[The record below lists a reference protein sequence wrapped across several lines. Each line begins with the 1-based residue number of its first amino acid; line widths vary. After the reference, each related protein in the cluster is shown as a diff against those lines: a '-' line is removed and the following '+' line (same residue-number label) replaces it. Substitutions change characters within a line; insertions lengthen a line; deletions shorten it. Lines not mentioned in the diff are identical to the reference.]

1 MAETIDELEAR
12 LADLRVRLREATR
25 ARDKGAATRIRR
37 EMRQVE
43 EAWESALNEDDAD
56 QHPQFSED
64 ADRNPTTQVLEAAAT
79 APAEA
84 RSPASRLPTGIP
96 AREQAHQAL
105 AILGAPAAPK
115 LIAAT
120 YQAFF
125 TDPLIVTK
133 LASLRRDEE
142 RSFASQG
149 HTRPYYICA
158 ALTHDRLAAAR
169 GLLAVS
175 TWPLDRRIVGPL
187 SPRTDFLTHAVGVAE
202 QIQRLETA
210 GHHPGEYAWRL
221 LRRFAFNIPGA
232 YESGEP
238 DPARVIAAAR
248 NESTVHHEADA
259 AERTAAAVRARSQ
272 LTDVQQLFG
281 APLQSMDRRTATTT
295 S

>member
-25 ARDKGAATRIRR
+25 ARDKAAATRIRR

-43 EAWESALNEDDAD
+43 EAWESALAEDGTD
-56 QHPQFSED
+56 QQSPSLEEIDHHPH
-64 ADRNPTTQVLEAAAT
+64 TQVLKADTTVSTEVQ
-79 APAEA
+79 
-84 RSPASRLPTGIP
+84 SPAPRLPAGIP

-115 LIAAT
+115 LIGAT

-158 ALTHDRLAAAR
+158 ALTHDRLAVAR

-175 TWPLDRRIVGPL
+175 TWPLDRRVVGPL
-187 SPRTDFLTHAVGVAE
+187 SPRTDFLTHAVGVSE
-202 QIQRLETA
+202 QIRRLETA

-238 DPARVIAAAR
+238 DPTRVIEAAR
-248 NESTVHHEADA
+248 NEFTVHHEADA

-281 APLQSMDRRTATTT
+281 SPLQALGRRTATTT